1 MLLRTED
8 EMAAFLEHAE
18 ASGTFLPVVLADHHT
33 PWILFTNEDGDGYA
47 TSAPFE
53 DIPDQST
60 VTWGSLLGGHANP
73 LVVLWDGTAT
83 YRESDVRAV
92 LEGIYEDAR
101 GSITAPV
108 HHALMG
114 AASRLERLLGLEPGV
129 PPFNRG
135 VV

>member
-8 EMAAFLEHAE
+8 DLTAFLEEAE
-18 ASGTFLPVVLADHHT
+18 AAGTFLPVVLADHT

-47 TSAPFE
+47 TSVPFE
-53 DIPDQST
+53 DIPSETT
-60 VTWGSLLGGHANP
+60 VTWGSLLGGTGSP
-73 LVVLWDGTAT
+73 LVVLWNGTPT
-83 YRESDVRAV
+83 YPEIEVRAV

-101 GSITAPV
+101 STITAPV

-135 VV
+135 TV